1 MDTRRGFLKKSLL
14 ASGALG
20 VSQFLPLSI
29 QKALAINPAAGST
42 YLDAEY
48 IVILMQENRSFDHA
62 YGTLRGVRGFN
73 DPRALKLPGKNIAW
87 LQTNRAGETYSPFRL
102 DIKDTKITWMG
113 SLPHGRKSQ
122 MDARNNG
129 AYDGWLE
136 AKKSSEPEYAKMP
149 LTMGHYTR
157 EDIPFYYALADAFT
171 VCDQNFC
178 SSLTGTDPNR
188 SYFWTGNVRAKL
200 DENKKPYVQNEDIE
214 NGVEWPTFP
223 ERLEQQGISWKVYQN
238 EIAADGG
245 FTEEEDVWLGNFGD
259 NPLEYFKQYNVKL
272 SKRYVDYLPKKIV
285 KLGDEIKDLQTK
297 IPTLPEGR
305 ELTRAQRNLKE
316 KQKELEI
323 ANEEQKTL
331 SNEKYDALNEFQK
344 NIHQKAFAVNTK
356 DPDQH
361 KLEPLNYK
369 DGDTER
375 NINIPK
381 GDIFHQ
387 FREDVETGKLPTVS
401 WLVAPEFFSDHP
413 SAPWFGSW
421 YLSEAMDILTKNP
434 EVWKKTIFILAYDE
448 NDGYFDHVPPFVAP
462 DPRDPATGKV
472 SGGIDTSVEHVR
484 LLRDSP
490 GSIGLGYRVPLVI
503 ASPWSRGGWVNSQV
517 FDHTSTIQF
526 LEGFLSKKFGKKIE
540 EPNISQWR
548 RTVCGDLTSTF
559 RPDNGE
565 KINGLPFLAK
575 DNFIES
581 VHKAKFKNPP
591 NNFKNLSKDEIELV
605 NRSAHA
611 SPFMPQQEKGTR
623 EACALPYELYV
634 DGRLSDDKKMFWLKI
649 KASNEIFGDK
659 TAGSPFSVYAPGK
672 TANEKVRLWSY
683 GVAAGYMIKEQ
694 WSLNDFENNNYH
706 LFIHGPNGFYR
717 EFKGDA
723 NDPQVEI
730 MCAYQ
735 NSSSKKLTGNIEF
748 KIDSSSASPLV
759 VEITDNAYKTAPVT
773 KTVNAKSA
781 EKIIIDLNKSHGWY
795 DVTVKIKGNNIFE
808 KRYAGHVET
817 GNPSRSD
824 PLMGGEI

>member
-1 MDTRRGFLKKSLL
+1 
-14 ASGALG
+14 
-20 VSQFLPLSI
+20 
-29 QKALAINPAAGST
+29 
-42 YLDAEY
+42 
-48 IVILMQENRSFDHA
+48 
-62 YGTLRGVRGFN
+62 
-73 DPRALKLPGKNIAW
+73 
-87 LQTNRAGETYSPFRL
+87 
-102 DIKDTKITWMG
+102 
-113 SLPHGRKSQ
+113 
-122 MDARNNG
+122 
-129 AYDGWLE
+129 
-136 AKKSSEPEYAKMP
+136 
-149 LTMGHYTR
+149 
-157 EDIPFYYALADAFT
+157 
-171 VCDQNFC
+171 
-178 SSLTGTDPNR
+178 LTGTDPNR
-188 SYFWTGNVRAKL
+188 SYFWSGNVRAKL
-200 DENKKPYVQNEDIE
+200 DENERPYVQNEDIE

-272 SKRYVDYLPKKIV
+272 SKRYIDYLPKKIV

-297 IPTLPEGR
+297 IPSLPEGK
-305 ELTRAQRNLKE
+305 ELSRTQRSLKE
-316 KQKELEI
+316 KEKELQI
-323 ANEEQKTL
+323 VTEEQKTL
-331 SNEKYDALNEFQK
+331 SNEKFDALNEFQK
-344 NIHQKAFAVNTK
+344 TIHQKAFAVNTK

-387 FREDVETGKLPTVS
+387 FREDVETGKLPAVS

-462 DPRDPATGKV
+462 DPRNPSTGKV
-472 SGGIDTSVEHVR
+472 SGGIDTSVEYVR
-484 LLRDSP
+484 LERDSP

-517 FDHTSTIQF
+517 FDHTSTLQF
-526 LEGFLSKKFGKKIE
+526 LESFLSKKFGKKIE
-540 EPNISQWR
+540 EPNISLWR

-565 KINGLPFLAK
+565 KINELPFLAK

-591 NNFKNLSKDEIELV
+591 NNFKNLSKDEIDLV
-605 NRSAHA
+605 NKSAPT

-634 DGRLSDDKKMFWLKI
+634 DGRLSEDKKMFWLKMRS
-649 KASNEIFGDK
+649 SNEFFGDK
-659 TAGSPFSVYAPGK
+659 TAGSPFSVYAPAK
-672 TANEKVRLWSY
+672 SANENVRLWSY
-683 GVAAGYMIKEQ
+683 GVAAGDTIKEQ
-694 WSLNDFENNNYH
+694 WALSDFENDNYH

-717 EFKGDA
+717 EFKGNA
-723 NDPQVEI
+723 NDPLVEI

-735 NSSSKKLTGNIEF
+735 NSSAKKPTGNIEL
-748 KIDSSSASPLV
+748 KIGSANANLVV
-759 VEITDNAYKTAPVT
+759 VEITDNAYKAAPAT
-773 KTVNAKSA
+773 KTVNARSA
-781 EKIIIDLNKSHGWY
+781 EKIIIDLSKSHGWY
-795 DVTVKIKGNNIFE
+795 DLTVKIKGNNIFE

-817 GNPSRSD
+817 GNPSHSD
-824 PLMGGEI
+824 PLMGGVV